1 MQKALWFFEVL
12 AGWQSGEP
20 MCDDSEVAAA
30 MAAPFGPANKLVLRV
45 VEYATG
51 NDRAPAGGWG
61 NLRDKGGNKCAFTIY
76 NLDDDDKRNQM
87 PRAHTCFNKIDLPD
101 YDSRANLARELWRAV
116 SYGMGFGDA

>member
-1 MQKALWFFEVL
+1 
-12 AGWQSGEP
+12 